1 MRLIALAVLSL
12 PLAAQAAP
20 SLSIEGEC
28 PGLSTI
34 EITGL
39 TPGGNMT
46 MLFSAGLGEG
56 AIPAGG
62 CGGTITGLDPVRW
75 AMTMPDVDGD
85 GRMRFSPF
93 MPESACGK
101 HVQIMDP
108 TDCSLSGI
116 ATIGDGGPAPEP
128 EGCQGGADMTAVSPG
143 GDMVLCD
150 DPADIT
156 CEQDFGTLCP
166 VDWHLC
172 SPEEYN
178 SRNDGWLEPLP
189 ATQALG
195 TIYCR
200 SGDSGAGHYTLTY
213 AGIGT
218 LGEDEALNCGY
229 GSSRATCETGYGCNE
244 TTSLA
249 LCCAPN
255 PSCGNGIVDSVEE
268 LCDDA
273 NDDETDAC
281 LSNCTW
287 RNPTSNGLGGIG
299 C

>member
-1 MRLIALAVLSL
+1 MRLIALALLSL

-75 AMTMPDVDGD
+75 AMTTPDVDGD
-85 GRMRFSPF
+85 GNMRFSPF

-116 ATIGDGGPAPEP
+116 VTIG
-128 EGCQGGADMTAVSPG
+128 EGGGAPDEGEVLTEWTPFDFADNGHKDGCAG
-143 GDMVLCD
+143 GEKYIINSVRAGSEDLYIG
-150 DPADIT
+150 A
-156 CEQDFGTLCP
+156 TLCS
-166 VDWHLC
+166 DSTYKLWM
-172 SPEEYN
+172 SDSIY
-178 SRNDGWLEPLP
+178 
-189 ATQALG
+189 G
-195 TIYCR
+195 TFTSMRDTCGVGEDHCAHIGG
-200 SGDSGAGHYTLTY
+200 SWDSGMSAWDT
-213 AGIGT
+213 
-218 LGEDEALNCGY
+218 
-229 GSSRATCETGYGCNE
+229 
-244 TTSLA
+244 
-249 LCCAPN
+249 
-255 PSCGNGIVDSVEE
+255 
-268 LCDDA
+268 
-273 NDDETDAC
+273 DDESAFEGWYDCGTERPTFGPFVSWAWGPTVYAC
-281 LSNCTW
+281 SVSI
-287 RNPTSNGLGGIG
+287 P
-299 C
+299 